1 MQSAHIVGM
10 GRLFFYFLITA
21 LGVIGLLF
29 FPIVVE
35 ADVHY
40 DMNRRKFG
48 FALYAYKTWKL
59 AGGYVTTYPGGF
71 ALHISPDKAI
81 LKPYSGMESDR
92 KKFSFVR
99 TFRVLSFSLLTET
112 GAEYLLPV
120 SVVHAVLRAVFF
132 SFGGDRENIRNN
144 LWLTDG
150 DELRISADLV
160 LRFNLYLLLRAFM
173 KSLKEK
179 IKNLW
184 QKKTKKSIV

>member
-10 GRLFFYFLITA
+10 GRFFFYFLITV
-21 LGVIGLLF
+21 LGLLGLLF

-59 AGGYVTTYPGGF
+59 VGGYVTTYPGGF

-99 TFRVLSFSLLTET
+99 TFRVLSFSILTET

-120 SVVHAVLRAVFF
+120 SVVHAALRAVFF
-132 SFGGDRENIRNN
+132 SFGGDRENIKNN

-160 LRFNLYLLLRAFM
+160 LQFNLYLLLRAFM

-184 QKKTKKSIV
+184 QKKTRKSII